1 MHQGLAQSKVVSDG
15 ELYWAMS
22 GLEQQN
28 QRPPKNEGVGK
39 SNYQLEIA
47 VAL

>member
-15 ELYWAMS
+15 ELYCARS

-28 QRPPKNEGVGK
+28 QRPAKNEGIGQ
-39 SNYQLEIA
+39 NYYQLEIA